1 MNVPEPISTPGRSTE
16 DGTVLLLILGLVTLV
31 ALLVAVVTDV
41 SALYL
46 ERRQL
51 VAAAD
56 GAALAGAQK
65 VNEARV
71 YTEGLPDSGPVPL
84 NADAAEEAA
93 LAYVHDAGIN
103 VDQVSVEATATTV
116 SVNIAVEYRLPIA
129 SKITI
134 GSTGT
139 ATVSASATARTAVV
153 P

>member
-1 MNVPEPISTPGRSTE
+1 MNLGGSIAKSSRSRE

-31 ALLVAVVTDV
+31 AILVAVVTDV
-41 SALYL
+41 GALYL

-65 VNEARV
+65 VNESRV
-71 YTEGLPDSGPVPL
+71 YAEGLPDSGPVPL

-93 LAYVHDAGIN
+93 LAYVTHSGID
-103 VDQVSVEATATTV
+103 VDQVTVQAKATTV
-116 SVNIAVEYRLPIA
+116 SVNISAEYQLPIA

-134 GSTGT
+134 GSAGT
-139 ATVSASATARTAVV
+139 ATVSATATARTAVV

>member
-1 MNVPEPISTPGRSTE
+1 MKSSTATADE
-16 DGTVLLLILGLVTLV
+16 GTVLLLILGLVTV
-31 ALLVAVVTDV
+31 AALLVGVVTDV

-46 ERRQL
+46 KRREL

-71 YTEGLPDSGPVPL
+71 YAEGLPAEGPVPL
-84 NADAAEEAA
+84 DTAAAENAVEEY
-93 LAYVHDAGIN
+93 LQGSGLRLSDMT
-103 VDQVSVEATATTV
+103 VSATATTV
-116 SVNIAVEYRLPIA
+116 TVSIATEYRLPVA
-129 SKITI
+129 STATA
-134 GSTGT
+134 GASGT

>member
-1 MNVPEPISTPGRSTE
+1 MNLRGPISTSPRSRE
-16 DGTVLLLILGLVTLV
+16 EGTVLLLILGLVTLV
-31 ALLVAVVTDV
+31 AVLVAVVTDV

-65 VNEARV
+65 VNESRV
-71 YTEGLPDSGPVPL
+71 YTEGLPDAGPVPL
-84 NADAAEEAA
+84 NADAAEDAA
-93 LAYVHDAGIN
+93 LAYVNHAGID
-103 VDQVSVEATATTV
+103 VDEVSVQATATTV
-116 SVNIAVEYRLPIA
+116 SVNMSVEYRLPIA